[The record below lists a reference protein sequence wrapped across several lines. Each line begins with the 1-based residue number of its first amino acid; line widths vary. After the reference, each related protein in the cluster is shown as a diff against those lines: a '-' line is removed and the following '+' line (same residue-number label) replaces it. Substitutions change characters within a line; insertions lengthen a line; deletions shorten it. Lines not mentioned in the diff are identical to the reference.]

1 MLTSDWTKIHTH
13 ILQLEQKG
21 LVTRTFRRLDPA
33 RQQVVI
39 DAILEEAVEKGPA
52 SINIKEVARRAG
64 VSIGSLYMYF
74 RNREGLLAFAV
85 ELCVRFMVD
94 MFDAVGP
101 MMAAL
106 TLREGLTMYL
116 SGGIEWSQTMTG
128 LIMFFAR
135 AAYQGDPGLGEQVVR
150 PVADSMRKTVGDM
163 LTQAIARGE
172 VRADID
178 LEATT
183 RVIHALI
190 IAVGDAQLLPYLN
203 TYFQVV
209 GEDVTPERTL
219 KAMLDLVM
227 SGIGTKNRKG
237 RH

>member
-33 RQQVVI
+33 RQQAI
-39 DAILEEAVEKGPA
+39 INAILEEAVEKGPT
-52 SINIKEVARRAG
+52 SINIKEVARRAN

-74 RNREGLLAFAV
+74 NHRDGLLAFAV
-85 ELCVRFMVD
+85 ELCARFMVD
-94 MFDAVGP
+94 MFEGLGP
-101 MMAAL
+101 MLAAMP
-106 TLREGLTMYL
+106 LRDGLTMYL
-116 SGGIEWSQTMTG
+116 SGGIEWSQTMAG

-135 AAYQGDPGLGEQVVR
+135 AAYQGDPRLGQEVVR
-150 PVADSMRKTVGDM
+150 PVADAMRRTVNDM

-172 VRADID
+172 VRDDID

-183 RVIHALI
+183 RVIHALT

-203 TYFQVV
+203 TYFQVM
-209 GEDVTPERTL
+209 GEDVSPERTL

-227 SGIGTKNRKG
+227 SGIGAPKKKVR
-237 RH
+237 R

>member
-13 ILQLEQKG
+13 ILELEQKG
-21 LVTRTFRRLDPA
+21 LVTRTFRRLDPN

-74 RNREGLLAFAV
+74 NNREGLLVFAT
-85 ELCVRFMVD
+85 ELCIRFMVD
-94 MFDAVGP
+94 MFEMIGP
-101 MMAAL
+101 MLAGMSL
-106 TLREGLTMYL
+106 SEGLTMYL
-116 SGGIEWSQTMTG
+116 SGGIEWSKTIAG
-128 LIMFFAR
+128 LIMFFTR
-135 AAYQGDPGLGEQVVR
+135 AAYQGDPRLGEQVVR
-150 PVADSMRKTVGDM
+150 PVADSMRKTINDM

-172 VRADID
+172 VRHDID

-183 RVIHALI
+183 RVIHALT

-209 GEDVTPERTL
+209 GEDAPPERTL
-219 KAMLDLVM
+219 NAMLDLVI
-227 SGIGTKNRKG
+227 SGIGKG
-237 RH
+237 KKKGKG

>member
-52 SINIKEVARRAG
+52 SINIKEIARRAG

-74 RNREGLLAFAV
+74 NNREGLLAFAV

-94 MFDAVGP
+94 MFDIIDP
-101 MMAAL
+101 MLASVP
-106 TLREGLTMYL
+106 LREGLTMYL
-116 SGGIEWSQTMTG
+116 SGGIEWSKTMTG
-128 LIMFFAR
+128 LIMFFVR
-135 AAYQGDPGLGEQVVR
+135 AAYQGDPRLGEQVVR
-150 PVADSMRKTVGDM
+150 PVADSMRKTVNNM

-172 VRADID
+172 VRPDID

-203 TYFQVV
+203 TYFQAIS
-209 GEDVTPERTL
+209 EDVLPERTL
-219 KAMLDLVM
+219 NAMLDLVM
-227 SGIGTKNRKG
+227 SGIGVTNKKG
-237 RH
+237 KR

>member
-1 MLTSDWTKIHTH
+1 MQTSDWTKIHPH
-13 ILQLEQKG
+13 ILQLEEKG
-21 LVTRTFRRLDPA
+21 LVTRTFSRLDPE
-33 RQQVVI
+33 RQQAVI

-74 RNREGLLAFAV
+74 NNRDGLLAFTV

-94 MFDAVGP
+94 MFESFGP
-101 MMAAL
+101 MLAAMP
-106 TLREGLTMYL
+106 LREGLSMYL
-116 SGGIEWSQTMTG
+116 AGGVEWSQTMAG

-135 AAYQGDPGLGEQVVR
+135 AAYQGDPTLGEQVVR
-150 PVADSMRKTVGDM
+150 PVADSMRQTVHDM

-172 VRADID
+172 VREDID

-183 RVIHALI
+183 RVIHALT
-190 IAVGDAQLLPYLN
+190 IAIGDPQLLPYLN
-203 TYFQVV
+203 TYFQVI
-209 GEDVTPERTL
+209 GEDMPPERTL
-219 KAMLDLVM
+219 EAMLALIV
-227 SGIGTKNRKG
+227 SGIGADKKQE